1 MNRTLIYTFTFPGT
15 NSSDQDPYFTIPF
28 DVQLVHVSAQCITQ
42 DATLIIQDDG
52 VAVNDTLTVT
62 AGTTPVTQSAIGDFV
77 GDQFP
82 HMLKDSV
89 VHLDIAHG
97 SNFVDLVIVL
107 TMTEG

>member
-1 MNRTLIYTFTFPGT
+1 MNRTLVYTFTFPGT
-15 NSSDQDPYFTIPF
+15 YTADVDPYFTLPF

-42 DATLIIQDDG
+42 DATLIIKDDG
-52 VAVNDTLTVT
+52 TAVNDTLTVT
-62 AGTTPVTQSAIGDFV
+62 AGTTPVTQDEKGDFV
-77 GDQFP
+77 DDQFP
-82 HMLKDSV
+82 HMAKDSV